1 MKRRLLLSAF
11 LLLTF
16 FLSQAQREQGSW
28 QDYLSYNK
36 ASKIA
41 VSSDKVFCVTEGG
54 LFYYDLEDNSVN
66 KLGDATQLSD
76 FGVSTIA
83 YSEQNKVLVIAYSNS
98 NIDLLYDDG
107 EVVNLSDIKRKTVI
121 GNKVVNNISFSENEA
136 YLACGFG
143 IVVLDLDR
151 QEVKDTYYIGDGGSS
166 LEVNDIE
173 TDNSSI
179 FAATNQGIFRADKNE
194 PNLANF
200 ANWIH
205 VDDIPHPDGIFNL
218 LVYHA
223 GNVIANH
230 AAGEWYQDEMYMLN
244 NGTWE
249 PYNSEIRFAF
259 DLQSNGNYL
268 CIASRDVVFIIDS
281 NHSQIG
287 RIDSYKFN
295 DRTVESIA
303 PKSAGVSANG
313 SVWIADNKEVLVR
326 YYDESFEQTLPPG
339 PINNDMYFVGAFN
352 SEVWMTAGSTN
363 GYKGP
368 VFQRF
373 GSDGWTYFSDATHP
387 ELRGFHNIL
396 AVEVDPRDPD
406 HFFVASWGGGLL
418 EYRNDELVERY
429 YNLNSPLETALPEQ
443 PNEPFTRVGGMSF
456 DSEGNLWITNAECAH
471 NLHKL
476 TPSGEWESFELPE
489 IANRYNV
496 SDIIVN
502 ENDDKWMLIPGGHDA
517 YVINKTGDQKKR
529 LLVETY
535 FSNGTDNI
543 ITPMHDVF
551 SIAEDQNG
559 AIWIGSGQGVA
570 VYSNPSRI
578 WNSEK
583 FYATHPG
590 LDLNDGIYHPL
601 LETETVT
608 AIAVDGA
615 NRKWL
620 GTQNSGVYLVS
631 ETGEAE
637 VLHFTTEN
645 SPLLSNTILSI
656 AINQKNGEVF
666 FGTDKGLISYQGEST
681 GGADSYSDVYVYPNP
696 VRETYD
702 GPVTVA
708 GLIENTDVKITDIT
722 GNLVYKTTS
731 FGGQAVW
738 DGKNLNGNRVK
749 TGVYLVFCNDENGEE
764 THITKILFIH

>member
-1 MKRRLLLSAF
+1 MMRKFILST
-11 LLLTF
+11 LILLTF
-16 FLSQAQREQGSW
+16 FVSQAQREQGTW

-41 VSSDKVFCVTEGG
+41 VSPDKVFCVTEGG

-66 KLGDATQLSD
+66 KFGDVIELSD

-83 YSEQNKVLVIAYSNS
+83 YNEANQVLVIAYSNS

-107 EVVNLSDIKRKTVI
+107 EVVNLSDIKRKTI
-121 GNKVVNNISFSENEA
+121 AGNKVINNISFSGNEA

-143 IVVLDLDR
+143 IVILDLDR

-166 LEVNDIE
+166 LNVNDVE
-173 TDNSSI
+173 TDNNSI
-179 FAATNQGIFRADKNE
+179 FAATNEGIFRADKND

-205 VDDIPHPDGIFNL
+205 VNDIPHADDIFNH

-223 GNVIANH
+223 GNIIANY
-230 AAGEWYQDEMYMLN
+230 AAGEWYQDEMYILD
-244 NGTWE
+244 NGNWQ
-249 PYNSEIRFAF
+249 PYNTSIGYAY
-259 DLQSNGNYL
+259 DMQSNAGYL
-268 CIASRDVVFIIDS
+268 AIASRDVVFIIDG
-281 NHSQIG
+281 NHSRIG
-287 RIDSYKFN
+287 DIRSYTFS
-295 DRTVESIA
+295 DRTEEDIA
-303 PKSAGVSANG
+303 PRSAGISADG
-313 SVWIADNKEVLVR
+313 SVWIADENEVLVR
-326 YYDESFEQTLPPG
+326 YSGENFEQTLPPG
-339 PINNDMYFVGAFN
+339 PINNDMFFVGAFN
-352 SEVWMTAGSTN
+352 SEIWMAPGSTV
-363 GYKGP
+363 GYIRP
-368 VFQRF
+368 IFQRF
-373 GSDGWTYFSDATHP
+373 GSNGWTYFSDETHP
-387 ELRGFHNIL
+387 ELTGFHNIL
-396 AVEVDPRDPD
+396 AIEVDPRDPN

-418 EYRNDELVERY
+418 EYQNDEFVERY

-443 PNEPFTRVGGMSF
+443 PNEPFTRIGGLGF
-456 DSEGNLWITNAECAH
+456 DSEGNLWMTNAECSH
-471 NLHKL
+471 NVHKL
-476 TPSGEWESFELPE
+476 SASGDWESFELPE
-489 IANRYNV
+489 IANNYNV
-496 SDIIVN
+496 TDILVT
-502 ENDDKWMLIPGGHDA
+502 ENDDKWLLVPGGHDA

-529 LLVETY
+529 LLVTTY
-535 FSNGTDNI
+535 FSNGTDE
-543 ITPMHDVF
+543 ITTRMNDVY
-551 SIAEDQNG
+551 SIAEDQDG
-559 AIWIGSGQGVA
+559 AIWIGSSKGVA
-570 VYSNPSRI
+570 VYSSPSRI
-578 WNSEK
+578 WNSDN
-583 FYATHPG
+583 FYASQPG

-615 NRKWL
+615 NQKWL
-620 GTQNSGVYLVS
+620 GTQNSGVFLVS

-645 SPLLSNTILSI
+645 SPLLSNNILSI

-666 FGTDKGLISYQGEST
+666 FGTDKGLISYQGEAT

-702 GPVTVA
+702 GPVTIA
-708 GLIENTDVKITDIT
+708 GLIENTDVKITDIS

-738 DGKNLNGNRVK
+738 DGTNLNGNRVK